1 VGDWAHQDQGLR
13 RCAQAEGDE
22 SASSRGRR
30 RRDEQQQQ
38 PCTHAPSHPRRR
50 RKPKRWRGTASVPR
64 RGGTYR
70 RGRGEGE
77 EEVASGL
84 AIAHGGRRSGVGGG
98 AGGGGDAVHG
108 GRCGASVWKSWGGGS
123 RGDEHGIW
131 ELIAGDA
138 VATPSMER
146 SAAGGRSG
154 QNRAPQPMWT
164 STIETYVVVEIIP
177 V

>member
-1 VGDWAHQDQGLR
+1 LG
-13 RCAQAEGDE
+13 
-22 SASSRGRR
+22 
-30 RRDEQQQQ
+30 
-38 PCTHAPSHPRRR
+38 TPR
-50 RKPKRWRGTASVPR
+50 PR
-64 RGGTYR
+64 LEAVR
-70 RGRGEGE
+70 
-77 EEVASGL
+77 
-84 AIAHGGRRSGVGGG
+84 
-98 AGGGGDAVHG
+98 AGGGGRERVVAGEKAQGRAAAAALHARAISSSSSPKTEAVARDGERAEARWNLQAREGRRG
-108 GRCGASVWKSWGGGS
+108 GRGGVWV
-123 RGDEHGIW
+123 GDSAWREAVW

>member
-1 VGDWAHQDQGLR
+1 LGTPRPRLEAVRAGGGGRERVVAGEKAQGRAAAAALHAR
-13 RCAQAEGDE
+13 AISSSSSPKTEAVARDGERAEARWNLQAREG
-22 SASSRGRR
+22 
-30 RRDEQQQQ
+30 
-38 PCTHAPSHPRRR
+38 
-50 RKPKRWRGTASVPR
+50 R
-64 RGGTYR
+64 RGG
-70 RGRGEGE
+70 RGGVWVGDSAWREAVG
-77 EEVASGL
+77 S
-84 AIAHGGRRSGVGGG
+84 GRRSRR
-98 AGGGGDAVHG
+98 GGDAVHG
-108 GRCGASVWKSWGGGS
+108 GRCGASGWKSWGGGS